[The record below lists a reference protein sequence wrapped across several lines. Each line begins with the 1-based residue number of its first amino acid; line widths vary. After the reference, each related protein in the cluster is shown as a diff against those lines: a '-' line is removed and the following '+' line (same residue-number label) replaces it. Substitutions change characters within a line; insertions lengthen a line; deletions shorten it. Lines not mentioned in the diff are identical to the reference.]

1 MDIDQLYHIFKECTN
16 ICTDTRQIA
25 EACLFWGLKGENHDG
40 AEFCEEALSKGARYA
55 LRQSDEPSTNQRI
68 IHVTDSLKSLQELAR
83 YHRNKFGIPILAITG
98 SNGKT
103 TTKELINCVLSANYK
118 THCTKGNFNN
128 HIGVPLTLLSM
139 PSDTEVA
146 VIEMG
151 ANHQGEIMEL
161 CRIAEPTCGLIT
173 NIGKAH
179 LEGFGGV
186 EGVKKGK
193 SELFQFLNTNGGLM
207 FVNADEP
214 EILEVADKFQKKIIF
229 KRGFDQ
235 PIEYFSSHVDVESE
249 DVFLNVSFNSTGY
262 GRITIKTH
270 LIGTYNFNNLMASIV
285 VGQYFKVPDE
295 LIKRSLENYIP
306 TNNRSQIVEFA
317 DHKIVLDA
325 YNANPSSMVQALSN
339 FKKLPDT
346 KKIVILGDMFELGE
360 YSSREHQEIA
370 DFATDGSFQLVVLI
384 GGEFLRTEVRDDVL
398 RFTDVNE
405 ALIWYKSLKKEN
417 TSILIKGSRG
427 MKLERLVS

>member
-1 MDIDQLYHIFKECTN
+1 
-16 ICTDTRQIA
+16 
-25 EACLFWGLKGENHDG
+25 
-40 AEFCEEALSKGARYA
+40 
-55 LRQSDEPSTNQRI
+55 
-68 IHVTDSLKSLQELAR
+68 
-83 YHRNKFGIPILAITG
+83 
-98 SNGKT
+98 
-103 TTKELINCVLSANYK
+103 
-118 THCTKGNFNN
+118 
-128 HIGVPLTLLSM
+128 
-139 PSDTEVA
+139 
-146 VIEMG
+146 
-151 ANHQGEIMEL
+151 
-161 CRIAEPTCGLIT
+161 
-173 NIGKAH
+173 
-179 LEGFGGV
+179 
-186 EGVKKGK
+186 
-193 SELFQFLNTNGGLM
+193 
-207 FVNADEP
+207 
-214 EILEVADKFQKKIIF
+214 
-229 KRGFDQ
+229 
-235 PIEYFSSHVDVESE
+235 
-249 DVFLNVSFNSTGY
+249 
-262 GRITIKTH
+262 
-270 LIGTYNFNNLMASIV
+270 MASIV